1 MGEPVTYPGHGRDG
15 TGYLARPQG
24 PAAPGVVVV
33 RGAWGLVDHI
43 HTVADRLAEAGYV
56 ALALDLDPSTSDG
69 ETLESAVA
77 QIVGAAEYLASR
89 TEVTEVALLG
99 FGQGGGLTLR
109 AAPESE
115 RVKAVVAFY
124 PLWNGRPLDWS
135 RYGDRAIL
143 IHCSDEGLTS
153 TAPDLAAAQQGVTR
167 GGGECTVIDYPGT
180 RRAFFNDDVPEAYDA
195 DAAARAWA
203 RSLDLLRRR
212 LG

>member
-77 QIVGAAEYLASR
+77 QIVGAAG
-89 TEVTEVALLG
+89 TW
-99 FGQGGGLTLR
+99 LR
-109 AAPESE
+109 APRSP
-115 RVKAVVAFY
+115 R
-124 PLWNGRPLDWS
+124 WR
-135 RYGDRAIL
+135 
-143 IHCSDEGLTS
+143 CSAS
-153 TAPDLAAAQQGVTR
+153 VRAAA
-167 GGGECTVIDYPGT
+167 
-180 RRAFFNDDVPEAYDA
+180 
-195 DAAARAWA
+195 
-203 RSLDLLRRR
+203 
-212 LG
+212 